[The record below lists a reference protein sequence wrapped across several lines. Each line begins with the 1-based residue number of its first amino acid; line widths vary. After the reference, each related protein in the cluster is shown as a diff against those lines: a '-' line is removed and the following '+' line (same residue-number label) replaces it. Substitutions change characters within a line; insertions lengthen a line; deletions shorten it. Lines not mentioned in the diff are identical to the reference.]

1 MFIAKFDTKGEDST
15 MNDSVFLKRTIV
27 KDTIWSDHLQENRK
41 LRIYL
46 PPGFNE
52 VLSYPVVYC
61 QDVEE
66 FFNFGRIA
74 TLAGRLIIEE
84 DVEPFIIVGVEVDV
98 AVRTEEYAPFGNRF
112 KEYLSCFAEEI
123 IPFIESK
130 YPVRRTPDERI
141 LAGDSLGG
149 SVSLHLALAYPSLF
163 TRIIS
168 LSGAFYPESQ
178 EMLAKEVDLSW
189 LNINM
194 VVGLQEREY
203 KTDTGTYDFVQ
214 MNRDTK
220 ALLESRGAT
229 VSYREKDGVHLWG
242 FWQKELPES
251 LLYFLNT

>member
-1 MFIAKFDTKGEDST
+1 MKGDDST

-27 KDTIWSDHLQENRK
+27 KETIWSKNLQEDRK

-61 QDVEE
+61 QDGEE

-98 AVRTEEYAPFGNRF
+98 SVRTQEYAPFGSRF
-112 KEYLSCFAEEI
+112 QQYLSCFAEEI
-123 IPFIESK
+123 IPFIENN

-149 SVSLHLALAYPSLF
+149 SVSLHLALAYPSIF

-178 EMLAKEVDLSW
+178 ELIAQEADLSW

-194 VVGLQEREY
+194 VVGLQEIDY
-203 KTDTGTYDFVQ
+203 QTDTGIYNFVQ

-220 ALLESRGAT
+220 VLLESRGAT

>member
-1 MFIAKFDTKGEDST
+1 MCIAKFDKKGDVAT
-15 MNDSVFLKRTIV
+15 MSDSVFLKRTIV
-27 KDTIWSDHLQENRK
+27 KETLWSKHLQEERK

-46 PPGFNE
+46 PPGYNE

-61 QDVEE
+61 QDGEE

-98 AVRTEEYAPFGNRF
+98 AVRTQEYAPFGSRF
-112 KEYLSCFAEEI
+112 KQYLSCFSEEI
-123 IPFIESK
+123 IPFIEQK

-149 SVSLHLALAYPSLF
+149 SVSLHLALAYPAIF

-168 LSGAFYPESQ
+168 LSGAFYPESRD
-178 EMLAKEVDLSW
+178 MLAKEEDLSW

-194 VVGLQEREY
+194 VVGLQETDY
-203 KTDTGTYDFVQ
+203 KTDTGIYDFVQ
-214 MNRDTK
+214 MNQETK

-229 VSYREKDGVHLWG
+229 VSYREKDGHHLWG

-251 LLYFLNT
+251 LLYFLNA